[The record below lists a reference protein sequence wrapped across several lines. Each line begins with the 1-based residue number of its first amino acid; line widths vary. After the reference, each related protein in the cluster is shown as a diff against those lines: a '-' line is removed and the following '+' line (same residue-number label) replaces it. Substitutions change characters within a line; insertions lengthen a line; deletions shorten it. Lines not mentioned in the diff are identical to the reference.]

1 MKATVKPYKNN
12 LYAIH
17 YGDDSI
23 KGAFGGEPI
32 SHESKK
38 LMEYLAEH
46 ISTKEQSEKGFA
58 LDEPY
63 ATLYYILS
71 WLPMV
76 KAGTDPVSDDP
87 HWEISCDPVFHLESG
102 PPMIAVQ
109 MAAYQPVIEWLE
121 NMGASHT
128 DLPLLYIS
136 TQEAEENA
144 KSDENNYIG
153 EENSQ
158 PILDQ
163 WNSLT
168 VHQKAAGM
176 FLQYHIDPGYRHS
189 LCGATMLLKG
199 LITEEQF
206 AEICCAAG
214 NISPYLGDVS
224 EEMFQN
230 LYTHF
235 QKMALSA
242 QKVVGMLDD
251 GVDAGL

>member
-1 MKATVKPYKNN
+1 MEATVKSYKNN
-12 LYAIH
+12 LYVIQ
-17 YGDDSI
+17 YGAESI
-23 KGAFGGEPI
+23 KGAFAEEPI

-46 ISTKEQSEKGFA
+46 ISTKEPSEKGFA

-71 WLPMV
+71 WLHMV

-87 HWEISCDPVFHLESG
+87 HWEISCDPVFHLEPG

-109 MAAYQPVIEWLE
+109 MAAYQPVINWIESI
-121 NMGASHT
+121 GASHT

-136 TQEAEENA
+136 SQEAEEKA
-144 KSDENNYIG
+144 KTDVNNYIG

-168 VHQKAAGM
+168 VNQKAAGM
-176 FLQYHIDPGYRHS
+176 FLQYQIDPGYRHS

-199 LITEEQF
+199 LISEQQF
-206 AEICCAAG
+206 AEICCAAD
-214 NISPYLGDVS
+214 NISSYLGDVS
-224 EEMFQN
+224 EVMFKN
-230 LYTHF
+230 LYNHF
-235 QKMALSA
+235 KEMGLSVK
-242 QKVVGMLDD
+242 KVVDMLDD
-251 GVDAGL
+251 AANPGL